1 MVAIAIFSAD
11 PILRRSLEQLLRED
25 RAITV
30 VGVADDPSAM
40 LRLIDQD
47 HVDAVLADAPP
58 REQLADWRIQYDRTA
73 FVVLVDGADE
83 ENGLDALYAG
93 ARAILPRSAER
104 DEIVVAI
111 KAVTT
116 GLAILPRELLPT
128 LLNGASLADRSLDG
142 NDSGRARLII
152 TPRELEVLAAM
163 ADGASNKAIARRL
176 GISYHTAKFHVAA
189 ILAKLDADSRTEAVT
204 RAAQLGLGNALNEEG
219 SSRFARTFYVLGLG
233 ALVHTY
239 RVFSALSFSG
249 GDWLSSCSQRASG
262 PGRQIRR
269 HGARPSRPGQSVASF
284 RRCALSARTCPYGKS
299 NPDVLMVQSA
309 QDRQAENVANRLN
322 TARNRRILAQR

>member
-1 MVAIAIFSAD
+1 MAIAIFSAD

-25 RAITV
+25 PAITV

-83 ENGLDALYAG
+83 ENSLDALYAG
-93 ARAILPRSAER
+93 ARAILPRSAEC
-104 DEIVVAI
+104 DQIVVAI

-128 LLNGASLADRSLDG
+128 LLNGASLADRSLDS
-142 NDSGRARLII
+142 NDSGHARL

-204 RAAQLGLGNALNEEG
+204 RAAQLGLVML
-219 SSRFARTFYVLGLG
+219 
-233 ALVHTY
+233 
-239 RVFSALSFSG
+239 
-249 GDWLSSCSQRASG
+249 
-262 PGRQIRR
+262 
-269 HGARPSRPGQSVASF
+269 
-284 RRCALSARTCPYGKS
+284 
-299 NPDVLMVQSA
+299 
-309 QDRQAENVANRLN
+309 
-322 TARNRRILAQR
+322 